1 MLRENNAEYWLLCY
15 TVILPTKDIKMATYI
30 VRHYYV
36 VEVEVEADSTHDALE
51 MAGAGDTEYNVSTA
65 FVDGSG
71 GPSID
76 WVNEEVYEIDSV
88 A

>member
-1 MLRENNAEYWLLCY
+1 
-15 TVILPTKDIKMATYI
+15 MATYI
-30 VRHYYV
+30 VRQYYV
-36 VEVEVEADSTHDALE
+36 VEIEVEADSKHEAMEL
-51 MAGAGDTEYNVSTA
+51 AGTGDTEYNVTTA

-76 WVNEEVYEIDSV
+76 WIDEEVYEIDTV

>member
-1 MLRENNAEYWLLCY
+1 
-15 TVILPTKDIKMATYI
+15 MATYI
-30 VRHYYV
+30 VRQYYV
-36 VEVEVEADSTHDALE
+36 VEIEVEADSKHEAMEL
-51 MAGAGDTEYNVSTA
+51 AGTGNTEYNVTTA

-76 WVNEEVYEIDSV
+76 STWIGCEDEEVYEVDTV